1 MTSQNLIAPALFFL
15 SAAILNASAKEASN
29 KASFR
34 FAKILETHLSLMKSS
49 RYQHKTEINE
59 KAGVWNCDCSGLI
72 GHILRRH
79 FPEAYLYVDGPTFP
93 NRVRP
98 LAANYCE
105 TFIKYGQNEHNG
117 SPWREITKVSDLL
130 PGDILAW
137 KSLKIVKGKS
147 TGHVLMIASNP
158 KLDKNGLYLVRIID
172 STTGLHANDSRTK
185 HSPGLGSGNI
195 WLSAD
200 KEGNLNGFKSNLH
213 RSLNL
218 KNTIAAGR
226 IVPLSGP
233 ASPANKGDQAYLNI
247 TPEAARVLA
256 KKQGF
261 KCRII
266 SQDGKTFSVPRK
278 TEKSCLDFIIENN
291 KVIRLIRG

>member
-1 MTSQNLIAPALFFL
+1 MTSQNLIAPALLFLL
-15 SAAILNASAKEASN
+15 SAILQAGAKEASN
-29 KASFR
+29 KVSFR
-34 FAKILETHLSLMKSS
+34 FAKILETHLSQMKSTK
-49 RYQHKTEINE
+49 YQHKTEINE

-105 TFIKYGQNEHNG
+105 TFIKYGQTERNG
-117 SPWREITKVSDLL
+117 SPWRKITKVSKLL

-147 TGHVLMIASNP
+147 TGHVLMIASTP
-158 KLDKNGLYLVRIID
+158 ELDKNGLYLVRIID

-185 HSPGLGSGNI
+185 HTNGLGSGNI

-200 KEGNLNGFKSNLH
+200 KEGNLNGLKTNLL

-226 IVPLSGP
+226 ITPLSGP
-233 ASPANKGDQAYLNI
+233 ARSAKKVDQAYLNI

-256 KKQGF
+256 KKQGLR
-261 KCRII
+261 CRII
-266 SQDGKTFSVPRK
+266 SRDGKTVSVSRK
-278 TEKSCLDFIIENN
+278 IEKSRLNFIIENN
-291 KVIRLIRG
+291 KIIRLIRG

>member
-1 MTSQNLIAPALFFL
+1 MAN
-15 SAAILNASAKEASN
+15 
-29 KASFR
+29 
-34 FAKILETHLSLMKSS
+34 
-49 RYQHKTEINE
+49 
-59 KAGVWNCDCSGLI
+59 
-72 GHILRRH
+72 RR
-79 FPEAYLYVDGPTFP
+79 V
-93 NRVRP
+93 
-98 LAANYCE
+98 
-105 TFIKYGQNEHNG
+105 
-117 SPWREITKVSDLL
+117 SWEITKVSDLL

-233 ASPANKGDQAYLNI
+233 ASPANKGDQAYLDI

-256 KKQGF
+256 KKQGL

-278 TEKSCLDFIIENN
+278 TEKSCLNFIIENN